1 MIRSSRRSAATRSRC
16 SATPVPLAPPSNA
29 YIYNWNMLPLGQLL
43 WEKEL
48 FSYKDFPPMQ
58 APETYNLDGILK
70 EMQAA
75 GHPSS

>member
-1 MIRSSRRSAATRSRC
+1 VSQRVYGGSIGSAG
-16 SATPVPLAPPSNA
+16 NA
-29 YIYNWNMLPLGQLL
+29 YIYNWNMLPLGQSL

>member
-1 MIRSSRRSAATRSRC
+1 MLTYSTYLGGSDIELGNDIAIDSAG
-16 SATPVPLAPPSNA
+16 NA

-70 EMQAA
+70 QMQAA

>member
-1 MIRSSRRSAATRSRC
+1 LGYAGSIGSAG
-16 SATPVPLAPPSNA
+16 NA

>member
-1 MIRSSRRSAATRSRC
+1 
-16 SATPVPLAPPSNA
+16 
-29 YIYNWNMLPLGQLL
+29 
-43 WEKEL
+43 
-48 FSYKDFPPMQ
+48 MQ